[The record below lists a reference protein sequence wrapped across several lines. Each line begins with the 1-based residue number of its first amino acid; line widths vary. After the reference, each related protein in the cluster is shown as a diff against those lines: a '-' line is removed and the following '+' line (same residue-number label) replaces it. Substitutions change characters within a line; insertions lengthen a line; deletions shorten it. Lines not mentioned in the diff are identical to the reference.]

1 MRRKKKP
8 NKKKKKKP
16 KPKSETETQTE
27 NQMLEKKKKRNKI
40 NPKKGQGDF
49 FFFSWGFEVQSIPQ
63 QISTTLNISL
73 FKIPKGKIKNSDN
86 YRPSEIALLGIPP
99 LSQQKK

>member
-1 MRRKKKP
+1 MP
-8 NKKKKKKP
+8 EKKKKKKKQD
-16 KPKSETETQTE
+16 KPK
-27 NQMLEKKKKRNKI
+27 KRTRR
-40 NPKKGQGDF
+40 F

>member
-1 MRRKKKP
+1 MPEK
-8 NKKKKKKP
+8 
-16 KPKSETETQTE
+16 
-27 NQMLEKKKKRNKI
+27 KKKKRNKI

-99 LSQQKK
+99 LSQQKKK